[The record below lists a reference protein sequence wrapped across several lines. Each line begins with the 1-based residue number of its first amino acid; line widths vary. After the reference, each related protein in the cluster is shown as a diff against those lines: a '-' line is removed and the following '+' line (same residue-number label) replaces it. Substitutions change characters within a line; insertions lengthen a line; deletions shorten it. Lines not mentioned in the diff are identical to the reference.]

1 MLTWDLTAMRT
12 VTAVLPSAA
21 GGCWVA
27 GRWDPAGYGG
37 SPTLIHADPGGYL
50 RPVAHPHLNF
60 DYLYYGANGLLVG
73 CSDASSEAYR
83 EADVADPTHDL
94 TRQDPARPTATFMR
108 SWILGTW
115 WSLRRHPGRPPH
127 YPRLV
132 RRPSGRQPGEEN
144 VPFVFT
150 EHYDAD
156 QGFAARD
163 GVALY
168 AMFKDGLGDN
178 LALRVVRADAT
189 SRKAVVSK
197 TEYATNWVAG
207 TASFRPVSAGLL
219 LRSSGVPVGA
229 VGPRRRLFG
238 WDGTEISTEGLFDGL
253 PLSGRHDV
261 LGDQVAAAGCRD
273 LTTRRHGCA
282 PRKLKV
288 AADESRVSYAAVAA
302 DGATAWFVRGQILY
316 QVDFD

>member
-1 MLTWDLTAMRT
+1 LTWDLAAMRT

-37 SPTLIHADPGGYL
+37 SPTLLHADPGGYL

-60 DYLYYGANGLLVG
+60 DYLYRGANGLLVG
-73 CSDASSEAYR
+73 CSNVSSEAYR
-83 EADVADPTHDL
+83 EADLADPAHDL
-94 TRQDPARPTATFMR
+94 TRQAPARPPAVFMR

-197 TEYATNWVAG
+197 TDYGTNWIASVAR
-207 TASFRPVSAGLL
+207 FRPVSAGLL
-219 LRSSGVPVGA
+219 MAWSGTAEHPL
-229 VGPRRRLFG
+229 PRGHRLFG
-238 WDGTEISTEGLFDGL
+238 WDGAEVPTEGLFAGL
-253 PLSGRHDV
+253 PPSGRHDV
-261 LGDQVAAAGCRD
+261 LGDQVAAGGGRD
-273 LTTRRHGCA
+273 LTTRRRGCA

-288 AADESRVSYAAVAA
+288 AADESRVSHAAVGP
-302 DGATAWFVRGQILY
+302 DGATAWFVRGRALY